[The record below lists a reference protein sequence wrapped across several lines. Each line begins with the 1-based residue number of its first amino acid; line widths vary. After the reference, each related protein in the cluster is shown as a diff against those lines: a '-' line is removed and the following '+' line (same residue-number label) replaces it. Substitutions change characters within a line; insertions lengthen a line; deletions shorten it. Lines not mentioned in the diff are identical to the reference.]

1 MEAERKEDAERRGLP
16 TDDIHVE
23 PGTVD
28 WLYGE
33 DMPEAGS
40 GDEENKESRSI
51 EVEELP
57 MIRAKGEEAGASIFS
72 SGQGTR
78 QKQVADI
85 FMMEEGK
92 AVHMDLVIW

>member
-1 MEAERKEDAERRGLP
+1 MEAEKKEEAVRQGLP
-16 TDDIHVE
+16 TEDIHVE

-28 WLYGE
+28 WLFGE
-33 DMPEAGS
+33 NMPEPGS
-40 GDEENKESRSI
+40 DGAVDGENKESGSI

-85 FMMEEGK
+85 FMMEGK
-92 AVHMDLVIW
+92 AVHM